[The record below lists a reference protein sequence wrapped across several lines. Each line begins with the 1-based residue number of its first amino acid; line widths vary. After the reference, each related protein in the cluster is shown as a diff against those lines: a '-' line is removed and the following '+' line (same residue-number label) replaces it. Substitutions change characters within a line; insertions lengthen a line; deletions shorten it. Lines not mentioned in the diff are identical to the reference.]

1 MGEWDQLLTERPNDA
16 SARLDT
22 MRIEEILRLMNAE
35 DAGVAS
41 AVAQV
46 IPEIAAVV
54 ESSVIALKSGGRML
68 YVGAGTSGRL
78 GVLDAS
84 ECPPT
89 FGVDRRLVQAV
100 IAGGAKAVFQ
110 AVEEAEDRA
119 AEGERDIRRRRVEPR
134 DMVIGISA
142 SGTTPYVLGA
152 LKAAKAA
159 GARTAMIACNR
170 RGAVPCAD
178 VLIAPLVGPEVLTGS
193 TRLKAGTAQKM
204 ILNMISTA
212 SMVRLGKVYRNLMV
226 DMRPSNRKLHD
237 RAARIVRMATGKGDS
252 EVEVALAAAGGEMKT
267 AIVMLETGADA
278 AEARH
283 RLAES
288 GGIVHRAV
296 TGPDGEA

>member
-1 MGEWDQLLTERPNDA
+1 MGEWDQLLTERPNEA
-16 SARLDT
+16 SAQLDA

-54 ESSVIALKSGGRML
+54 ELAVIALRSGGRMF
-68 YVGAGTSGRL
+68 YIGAGTSGRL

-89 FGVDRRLVQAV
+89 FGVDRRIVQAV
-100 IAGGAKAVFQ
+100 IAGGMKAVFY

-119 AEGERDIRRRRVEPR
+119 ENGERDMRRKRIESR
-134 DMVIGISA
+134 DLAIGISA
-142 SGTTPYVLGA
+142 SGTTPYVIGA
-152 LKAAKAA
+152 LAAAKAA
-159 GARTAMIACNR
+159 GAHTAMIACNR

-226 DMRPSNRKLHD
+226 DMRPSNRKLYD
-237 RAARIVRMATGKGDS
+237 RAARIVRMATGRGKD
-252 EVEVALAAAGGEMKT
+252 EVEAALVAAGGEMKT
-267 AIVMLETGADA
+267 AIVMLETGIDA

-288 GGIVHRAV
+288 GGIVRQAV
-296 TGPDGEA
+296 AGTDGAR

>member
-252 EVEVALAAAGGEMKT
+252 EVEAALAAAGGEMKT